1 MAVYLY
7 NYNPILW
14 DFNVLIIFGH
24 ILCKL
29 LQLLCLSHYKASKF
43 PNKFYLLACSSK
55 ITIHQVKQYN
65 AYIPHQS
72 TFFGCT
78 NGVTKIIN
86 LDDVTKGHTRI
97 LKEIYCWVRFLLI
110 VGYALLHVGSRTYW
124 DSTRRPQNIWIF
136 IIWTNIYLD
145 WVMSH
150 IKYVKNAI
158 GLIIQD
164 TTFVRRFI
172 NHASQPL
179 LWNVLVDAWFKS

>member
-29 LQLLCLSHYKASKF
+29 LQLLCFCHYKPSKF

-110 VGYALLHVGSRTYW
+110 VGYALLHVGSHTYW
-124 DSTRRPQNIWIF
+124 DCTRRPQNIWI
-136 IIWTNIYLD
+136 IYH
-145 WVMSH
+145 MN
-150 IKYVKNAI
+150 KYISWLGDVAYK
-158 GLIIQD
+158 
-164 TTFVRRFI
+164 VC
-172 NHASQPL
+172 
-179 LWNVLVDAWFKS
+179 